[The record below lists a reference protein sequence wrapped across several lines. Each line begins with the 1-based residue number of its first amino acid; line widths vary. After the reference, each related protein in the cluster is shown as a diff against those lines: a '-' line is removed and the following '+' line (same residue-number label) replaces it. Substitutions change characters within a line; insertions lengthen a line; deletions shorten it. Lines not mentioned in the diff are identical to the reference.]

1 MKITD
6 LRRLAT
12 EAAAE
17 KQSDQKA
24 HNEYYVFLQK
34 KLKLGRPLTKAE
46 QDFIKTHNLKQLT
59 KQNFEDKDVA
69 EGADEH
75 LDEVKMSPSV
85 FAKWAASPE
94 AQGIRAG
101 FEAEMIFRNTKRD
114 DDDGDMEPDYD
125 YDERAR
131 GIEDIVDFF
140 SNDEYGY
147 GLSSRGARDLREELS
162 TEYLEWRTERISEQW
177 SDDKDQ
183 QIEDYMETNVWGD
196 DSEREDRII
205 DQIDNLFPDDD
216 VQAILQAGE
225 AAPRFTKTSDQQ
237 EYINQNE
244 LYKKY
249 KEAEDAAYEQFQAE
263 VKSEQE
269 NTGGDYYEAAYEY
282 YTEMMIDGD
291 DFDEDE
297 WLDDIGYRYMSDV
310 ANDRSLDWP
319 IMMGGRSGGD
329 REWDDIASDLRSVL
343 GGDYEVRV
351 GSGYHSAP
359 RKDNRWII
367 EPDGSLEPDDSDD
380 SGLEIVSPP
389 MALPEAL
396 EKLEQIIEWGN
407 SDADA
412 YTNESTGLHMGV
424 SLPFKGGDVDYVK
437 LVLFMGDQYVL
448 EKFERQ
454 GNTYCASALE
464 KLKQTQRARQQGD
477 RSPEKTA
484 TALELI
490 QKNLIELAQRYVQ
503 DGVGNS
509 KYTSAHIKDG
519 YIEFRSPGGD
529 YLSMA
534 NRNEF
539 DEIKNTMLRFAYS
552 MYLAGRPDLER
563 KEYAKKMYKLL
574 GAEGND
580 ALKLF
585 ADYTTGNISKEEL
598 KVLWAKQVLSKEAP
612 DAELEVYEVFN
623 VNTQQ
628 VLDVIK
634 AKDYSDAL
642 TQFRTRYR
650 DNDNWMDLDIRKYRG
665 DTDELVNKNKLSRRG
680 QVAKRISSQPKVF
693 RVSVGDRSIDVIARD
708 EQDAKIR
715 AGQQDEYFDRN
726 RSYLSVKILTT
737 KAVSSDNEKDSFAL
751 KARIGQPQPA
761 GGGEWTGSWLI
772 KDTQGRVLHRFHGIG
787 NNQADA
793 NRIALRWLTDNGY
806 GSGTEVE
813 VVPEMHTSTQESVNN
828 KLSEDLD
835 YILYVNNKPAA
846 RYQSEFDANNDFK
859 LLTKKFPDKKFEIKK
874 EVCQI
879 TTIRRVGEG
888 KSLLDNPIPTA
899 QEIIKKHG
907 MSEEELIQQ
916 IKLGIKTELEHTGDA
931 KKAMEIALVNIDKF
945 PDYYD
950 RLKKVEK

>member
-34 KLKLGRPLTKAE
+34 KLKLGRPMTKAE
-46 QDFIKTHNLKQLT
+46 LDFIKTYNLKQIA
-59 KQNFEDKDVA
+59 KQQFEDDGL
-69 EGADEH
+69 EEADGEH
-75 LDEVKMSPSV
+75 LDEVRMSPSV

-101 FEAEMIFRNTKRD
+101 FEAEMIFRNTRRDGD
-114 DDDGDMEPDYD
+114 DDEGESEPDYD
-125 YDERAR
+125 ADERAR
-131 GIEDIVDFF
+131 SISDIIDFF
-140 SNDEYGY
+140 TNDDYGW
-147 GLSSRGARDLREELS
+147 GLSPRATRMLEQELNMEF
-162 TEYLEWRTERISEQW
+162 TEWRQERISEEW
-177 SDDKDQ
+177 SNNSAD
-183 QIEDYMETNVWGD
+183 QIEEYMQNNVWDD

-216 VQAILQAGE
+216 VQAILQAGSS
-225 AAPRFTKTSDQQ
+225 APRFTKTSDQQ
-237 EYINQNE
+237 EYIDQNE

-269 NTGGDYYEAAYEY
+269 NTGGEYYEAAYEY
-282 YTEMMIDGD
+282 YMEMMMDGS
-291 DFDEDE
+291 DFDEYE
-297 WLDDIGYRYMSDV
+297 WLGDIGYSYMSDV

-319 IMMGGRSGGD
+319 VMTSSGPSGGD
-329 REWDDIASDLRSVL
+329 RDWEEIGRDLQRVV
-343 GGDYEVRV
+343 GKQYEVRV
-351 GSGYHSAP
+351 SGGYHSTT

-367 EPDGSLEPDDSDD
+367 EPDGSLNPDDYED

-389 MALPEAL
+389 MPLPEAL
-396 EKLEQIIEWGN
+396 EALEKVIKWGN
-407 SDADA
+407 ESADA
-412 YTNESTGLHMGV
+412 YTNDSTGLHMGI

-437 LVLFMGDQYVL
+437 LALFMGDEYVL
-448 EKFERQ
+448 EKFGRQ

-628 VLDVIK
+628 VLGFIK
-634 AKDYSDAL
+634 AKDHSDAL

-650 DNDNWMDLDIRKYRG
+650 DNDNWMDLDIRKYRV

-708 EQDAKIR
+708 EQDAKVR

-751 KARIGQPQPA
+751 KARIGEPQPA
-761 GGGEWTGSWLI
+761 GGQSAGEWTGGWLI

-813 VVPEMHTSTQESVNN
+813 VVPEMSSSAQESV
-828 KLSEDLD
+828 
-835 YILYVNNKPAA
+835 
-846 RYQSEFDANNDFK
+846 
-859 LLTKKFPDKKFEIKK
+859 
-874 EVCQI
+874 
-879 TTIRRVGEG
+879 
-888 KSLLDNPIPTA
+888 DNHATPTA
-899 QEIIKKHG
+899 QEIIKKHS
-907 MSEEELIQQ
+907 MSEEEFIQQ